1 MKYRLVAIAVIA
13 TALASMPWWGAR
25 MLSGLDYFHA
35 RTIMLEGV
43 RRASTGELLQ
53 LLAVDTTQSVWQ
65 DLVPLEERVASHPL
79 VLDASVERKLPGT
92 FVVRIRER
100 EPIALVMKSGFLRP
114 TDVRG
119 TTLPIDPTLHALDVP
134 VSGSADSTLLELLD
148 SMRRESPA
156 LYARISQ
163 AERMASPEFRFRLG
177 TLTVRTMPD
186 VTVRRFRDILSVEAD
201 LARNHLRAVELDLRF
216 RDQVIARQ
224 P

>member
-1 MKYRLVAIAVIA
+1 MNYRAVATAVIA
-13 TALASMPWWGAR
+13 MALASVPWWGVRA
-25 MLSGLDYFHA
+25 LSTFDFFHA
-35 RTIMLEGV
+35 RTIMFEGV
-43 RRASTGELLQ
+43 RRASAAELLH

-65 DLVPLEERVASHPL
+65 DLVPLEDRVASHPL
-79 VLDASVERKLPGT
+79 VLEASVERMLPGT

-100 EPIALVMKSGFLRP
+100 EPIALVMKNGFLRP

-119 TTLPIDPTLHALDVP
+119 MTLPLDPTLHPLDVP
-134 VSGSADSTLLELLD
+134 VSGSADSTLLQLLD
-148 SMRRESPA
+148 SLRRESPA

-163 AERMASPEFRFRLG
+163 AERMGSPEFRFRLG

-186 VTVRRFRDILSVEAD
+186 VTVRRFRDILPVEAD
-201 LARNHLRAVELDLRF
+201 LARNQLRAVELDLRF